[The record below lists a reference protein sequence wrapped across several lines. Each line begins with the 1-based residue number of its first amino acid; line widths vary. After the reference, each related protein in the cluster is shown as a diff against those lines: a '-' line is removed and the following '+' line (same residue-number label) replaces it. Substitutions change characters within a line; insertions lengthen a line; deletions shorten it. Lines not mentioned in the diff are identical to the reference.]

1 MKNLPNET
9 IAAPTPREPS
19 DEELLQVI
27 ADFLAMG
34 HADNIVAMFR
44 QEPRYWSWTGRLLE
58 DERYAVRLGVS
69 VLFEQLVTLCPD
81 YLPLALPSLAV
92 QLDNPVDRVRGEAV
106 SVLGLIASDSALD
119 LVRSR
124 LDDRSPQVREIAHD
138 ILGLPFHG

>member
-1 MKNLPNET
+1 MKNALTEASAGP
-9 IAAPTPREPS
+9 PLREPS

-106 SVLGLIASDSALD
+106 SVLGLIASEAALA
-119 LVRSR
+119 LMRSR
-124 LDDRSPQVREIAHD
+124 LDDTSPQVAEIAHD

>member
-1 MKNLPNET
+1 MKNALTEASAGP
-9 IAAPTPREPS
+9 PLREPS
-19 DEELLQVI
+19 DEELLQLM

-34 HADNIVAMFR
+34 HADNIAMFR

-106 SVLGLIASDSALD
+106 SVLGIIGSEAALA

-124 LDDRSPQVREIAHD
+124 LDDTSPQVAEIAHD

>member
-1 MKNLPNET
+1 MKNSAT
-9 IAAPTPREPS
+9 DTHTGATPPEPS

-44 QEPRYWSWTGRLLE
+44 QEPRYFAWTGRLLT
-58 DERYAVRLGVS
+58 DERYAVRLGTS
-69 VLFEQLVTLCPD
+69 VLFEQLAVICPE
-81 YLPLALPSLAV
+81 YLPLAIPSLAA
-92 QLDNPVDRVRGEAV
+92 QLDHPIDWVRGEAV
-106 SVLGLIASDSALD
+106 SVLGIIGGERALD

-124 LDDRSPQVREIAHD
+124 LDDCSSQVAEIAHD

>member
-1 MKNLPNET
+1 MKN
-9 IAAPTPREPS
+9 APTEASAGPPLREPS

-92 QLDNPVDRVRGEAV
+92 QLDNPVDR
-106 SVLGLIASDSALD
+106 LGSCA
-119 LVRSR
+119 
-124 LDDRSPQVREIAHD
+124 E
-138 ILGLPFHG
+138 

>member
-1 MKNLPNET
+1 MKN
-9 IAAPTPREPS
+9 APTEASADPPLREPA

-81 YLPLALPSLAV
+81 YLPLALPSLAA

-106 SVLGLIASDSALD
+106 SVLGIIGSEAALA
-119 LVRSR
+119 LMRSR
-124 LDDRSPQVREIAHD
+124 LDDTSPQVAEIAHD

>member
-19 DEELLQVI
+19 DEEMLQVI

-34 HADNIVAMFR
+34 YADNIVAMFR
-44 QEPRYWSWTGRLLE
+44 QEPRYWDWAGRLLT
-58 DERYAVRLGVS
+58 DERYAVRLGVL
-69 VLFEQLVTLCPD
+69 VLFEQLVVLCPEK
-81 YLPLALPSLAV
+81 LPLAIPSLAA
-92 QLDNPVDRVRGEAV
+92 QLDNPVDWVRGEAV

-119 LVRSR
+119 LVRSQ
-124 LDDRSPQVREIAHD
+124 LVDRSPQVREIAHD